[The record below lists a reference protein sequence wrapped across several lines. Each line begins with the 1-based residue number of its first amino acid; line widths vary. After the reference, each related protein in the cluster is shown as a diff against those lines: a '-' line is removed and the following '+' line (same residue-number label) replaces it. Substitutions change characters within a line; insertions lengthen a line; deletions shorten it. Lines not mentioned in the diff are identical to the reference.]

1 MRITLLFATIA
12 MTVVL
17 SLPAHAAPPLRVA
30 TEGAY
35 PPFNYIDE
43 NGDLAGF
50 DVDITKALCTAMGQ
64 ECTIEAIPWEQL
76 LTALRS
82 GKVDIIVASMARTP
96 EREQFADFSDYYY
109 RSRSMFVGLP
119 NTSIDLTPY
128 SDEQLTIATQS
139 HTVQE
144 QYLREQYPQSKTLAC
159 KTVHDAFTILI
170 QGKADAVLI
179 DSLTVFD
186 FLQTDAGKPYDIIG
200 PAIPA
205 NNTSS
210 EARIAVAK
218 GNRQL
223 LERIN
228 KALRTIRLNGEFSRI
243 NHMYFPFSIY

>member
-1 MRITLLFATIA
+1 MRITQLIAVIA
-12 MTVVL
+12 MTAVFGL
-17 SLPAHAAPPLRVA
+17 SAFAAPPLRVA

-43 NGDLAGF
+43 NGDLVGF

-64 ECTIEAIPWEQL
+64 ECTIETIPWQQL
-76 LTALRS
+76 LENLAS
-82 GKVDIIVASMARTP
+82 GKVDLIVASMARTP
-96 EREQFADFSDYYY
+96 EREQIADFSDYYY

-119 NTSIDLTPY
+119 NTSINLTPY

-159 KTVHDAFTILI
+159 TTIQEAFTALI

-200 PAIPA
+200 PALPP

-218 GNRQL
+218 GNKQL